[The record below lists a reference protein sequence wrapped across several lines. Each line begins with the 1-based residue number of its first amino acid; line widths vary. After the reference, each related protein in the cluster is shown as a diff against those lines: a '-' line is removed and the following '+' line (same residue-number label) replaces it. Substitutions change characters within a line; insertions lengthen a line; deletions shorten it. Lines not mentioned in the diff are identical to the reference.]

1 MLDSIGLWLSE
12 NSIWFIPS
20 LMTFTLIVVTV
31 LIFYRQKRDNRID
44 HFIQN
49 FNNNRETGYSKRVI
63 QYLIPSGINNLTNDK
78 EIKMA
83 LSNIEN
89 IHGRHPLQTNNEEIK
104 KIGYKKFFLWSSKE
118 RDSLTKNNIKD
129 FIDKYKKAH

>member
-1 MLDSIGLWLSE
+1 MLNFIGLWLSE
-12 NSIWFIPS
+12 NSTWFIPS

-31 LIFYRQKRDNRID
+31 LIFYRQKRDNRIN

-49 FNNNRETGYSKRVI
+49 FNSNRETGHSKRVI
-63 QYLIPSGINNLTNDK
+63 EYLIPSGINNLKNDK
-78 EIKMA
+78 EIKIA
-83 LSNIEN
+83 LSSIEN

-104 KIGYKKFFLWSSKE
+104 KIGYKNFFLWSSK

-129 FIDKYKKAH
+129 FISRYQNTH

>member
-1 MLDSIGLWLSE
+1 MLNFIGLWLSE
-12 NSIWFIPS
+12 NSTWFIPS

-49 FNNNRETGYSKRVI
+49 FNSNRETGHPKRVI
-63 QYLIPSGINNLTNDK
+63 EYLIPSGINNLKNDK
-78 EIKMA
+78 EIKIA
-83 LSNIEN
+83 LSNLEN

-104 KIGYKKFFLWSSKE
+104 KIVNIINKINFF
-118 RDSLTKNNIKD
+118 DI
-129 FIDKYKKAH
+129 